1 MPRRRLTRDESKART
16 RAELLRAANRLFLR
30 DGYAQT
36 SLAAIAE
43 EAAVTKG
50 AVYSNFESKEDLFL
64 AVMREAGTE
73 SAWYAPE
80 DVARATGG
88 SSAERAEAFG
98 RYAAGMRPSRRHVAL
113 FLELNAAALRSE
125 RVRKWVVEHNA
136 RFFETFGAS
145 LADALGLDDDDPRV
159 FGLLAQS
166 LYVGL
171 MMHGAFDGDADEDTF
186 AHAYRLLA
194 GFAPPR
200 EPGPNK

>member
-50 AVYSNFESKEDLFL
+50 AVYSNFDSKEDLFL
-64 AVMREAGTE
+64 AVLRETGAE
-73 SAWYAPE
+73 AEWYAPE
-80 DVARATGG
+80 DVARATGEDSG
-88 SSAERAEAFG
+88 ERAATFG
-98 RYAAGMRPSRRHVAL
+98 RYAAGVRPSRRHVAL

-125 RVRKWVVEHNA
+125 RVRRWVVTHNA
-136 RFFETFGAS
+136 EFFDEFGAA
-145 LADALGLDDDDPRV
+145 LADALELDVENPRRL
-159 FGLLAQS
+159 GLLAQS

-171 MMHGAFDGDADEDTF
+171 MMHGAFDGEADDSTF
-186 AHAYRLLA
+186 ADAYRLLA
-194 GFAPPR
+194 CYAPPR
-200 EPGPNK
+200 Q